1 MIGRRITSAAV
12 ALVATMAAVAT
23 TLGSSGVAPTP
34 STGVAALP
42 VVLTAHADPL
52 SDAETQARQ
61 LEAEV
66 SKLQLQVEVAS
77 EQYDG
82 AQAALV
88 QLVITQEQATRTAT
102 AATEAADHARAVA
115 DTTTRALYTSGGIT
129 GLYASVLSGQNPG
142 QLQDGLHSVEV
153 VSDAD
158 TDALAT
164 VGASLQAAAAANAE
178 VATLRTK
185 QDELTA
191 QAATATTDAQN
202 ALAQE
207 QAALLGA
214 KAQVVTLEQQFQAQ
228 VAAQNAARD
237 AQTLAAAQ
245 RAAAAVGLVN
255 TGGVSRTALLA
266 IEAAQSQIGK
276 PYMYGAAGPDSWD
289 CSGLTQ
295 WAFAQAGVLI
305 PRTAADQYA
314 AIPTKVALGQIEPGD
329 LLFWA
334 TDTTDPTTIHHV
346 AIYVGNG
353 LMLEA
358 PHTGTNVQVAPIYL
372 DGYIGAVRIG

>member
-1 MIGRRITSAAV
+1 MTGRAIASAALALVTTLAAMATVATASGKGNLPAAPTV
-12 ALVATMAAVAT
+12 ALAAHT
-23 TLGSSGVAPTP
+23 
-34 STGVAALP
+34 
-42 VVLTAHADPL
+42 DPL
-52 SDAETQARQ
+52 TDAEAQARQ
-61 LEAEV
+61 LQAEV
-66 SKLQLQVEVAS
+66 SQLQLQVEQAS
-77 EQYDG
+77 ERYDG
-82 AQAALV
+82 AQASLV
-88 QLVITQEQATRTAT
+88 QLVFTQEQATRAAT

-115 DTTTRALYTSGGIT
+115 DTTTRALYMSGGIT
-129 GLYASVLSGQNPG
+129 GLYASVLTGKDPG
-142 QLQDGLHSVEV
+142 QLQAGLHSVQV

-164 VGASLQAAAAANAE
+164 VGSAQQAAAAANAQVE
-178 VATLRTK
+178 NLRIK

-191 QAATATTDAQN
+191 QAANATTDAQN
-202 ALAQE
+202 ALAEE
-207 QAALLGA
+207 QDALLGA
-214 KAQVVTLEQQFQAQ
+214 KAQVVTLEKQFQAQ
-228 VAAQNAARD
+228 FAAEAAARD
-237 AQTLAAAQ
+237 AATLAAAR
-245 RAAAAVGLVN
+245 RAAAAVGLVD

-276 PYMYGAAGPDSWD
+276 PYMYGGAGPDSWD

-314 AIPTKVALGQIEPGD
+314 AIPNKIALGQIEPGD

-334 TDTTDPTTIHHV
+334 TDLSDPTTIHHV

-353 LMLEA
+353 LMLAA
-358 PHTGTNVQVAPIYL
+358 PHTGTNVQVQPVYL

>member
-1 MIGRRITSAAV
+1 MTGRRSTSAAF
-12 ALVATMAAVAT
+12 ALVATIAAVTIAVGT
-23 TLGSSGVAPTP
+23 GGMPPTPPIGVVAP
-34 STGVAALP
+34 S
-42 VVLTAHADPL
+42 VVLAARADPL

-61 LEAEV
+61 LQAEV
-66 SKLQLQVEVAS
+66 NKLQLQVEVAS
-77 EQYDG
+77 ERYDG

-88 QLVITQEQATRTAT
+88 QLVVTQEQATRTAT
-102 AATEAADHARAVA
+102 AATEAVDHARAVA

-129 GLYASVLSGQNPG
+129 GLYASVLTGQNPG
-142 QLQDGLHSVEV
+142 QLQAGLHSVQV

-164 VGASLQAAAAANAE
+164 VGATMQTAAAANAE
-178 VATLRTK
+178 VASLRTK

-191 QAATATTDAQN
+191 QAANATADAQD

-207 QAALLGA
+207 QAALQGA

-228 VAAQNAARD
+228 VAAESAARD
-237 AQTLAAAQ
+237 AQTLAAAR

-266 IEAAQSQIGK
+266 IEAAQTQMGK

-353 LMLEA
+353 LMLDA
-358 PHTGTNVQVAPIYL
+358 PHTGTNVQVQPVYL